1 MKPAFFG
8 LGGLAVTDR
17 ERRFFKEISP
27 AGYILFARNITS
39 RDQVKA
45 LCADLKTLSGN
56 ARLPV
61 LIDQEGGRV
70 ARLRPPLSP
79 VFPSAATF
87 GALYAKNPAAGIK
100 AARLNAEAIAVDL
113 AELGITV
120 NCLPL
125 LDVPVPGAHDIIGDR
140 AFGTDA
146 ATVTALGRATL
157 EGLQAGGI
165 VGVIKHLPGHGRSVS
180 DSHLELPVVDATAAE
195 LEQDIAPFKTLADAP
210 MAMTAHVV
218 YSAWQT
224 NQCATHSSYIIETII
239 RQQIGFDGLLM
250 SDDLGMKALNGD
262 FGERTKMAMDA
273 GCDIALHCSGDMAE
287 MEAVAAALGEIT
299 PQAAVRLERAMAWAE
314 RKTMAALIAARDAL
328 LATL

>member
-8 LGGLAVTDR
+8 FSGFSLSSK
-17 ERRFFKEISP
+17 ERSFFNAAAP
-27 AGYILFARNITS
+27 AGYILFARNISS
-39 RDQVKA
+39 REQVKA
-45 LCADLKTLSGN
+45 LCADLKALSGN
-56 ARLPV
+56 TRLPI

-79 VFPSAATF
+79 EFPPAAIF
-87 GALYAKNPAAGIK
+87 GALYAQNSVAGIK

-113 AELGITV
+113 YDLGITV

-140 AFGTDA
+140 AYGHDA
-146 ATVTALGRATL
+146 ATVTALGQATL
-157 EGLQAGGI
+157 NGLQAGGI
-165 VGVIKHLPGHGRSVS
+165 VGVIKHLPGHGRAGA
-180 DSHLELPVVDATAAE
+180 DSHLELPVVHASLAE
-195 LEQDIAPFKTLADAP
+195 LEQDIAPFRALAGAP

-218 YSAWQT
+218 YSAWHT
-224 NQCATHSSYIIETII
+224 NVCATHSSYVIKEVI

-250 SDDLGMKALNGD
+250 SDDLGMKALGGD
-262 FGERTKMAMDA
+262 FGTRANTAINA

-287 MEAVAAALGEIT
+287 MEAVAEALGEIT
-299 PQAAVRLERAMAWAE
+299 SQTFTRLTQAMTWAE
-314 RKTMAALIAARDAL
+314 RPSLATLMSERDAL